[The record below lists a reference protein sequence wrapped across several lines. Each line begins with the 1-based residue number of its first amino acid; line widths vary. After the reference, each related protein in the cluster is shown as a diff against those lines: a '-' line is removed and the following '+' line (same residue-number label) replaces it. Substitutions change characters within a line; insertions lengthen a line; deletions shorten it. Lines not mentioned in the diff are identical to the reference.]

1 MARIPRTFLTAAC
14 AGGLLA
20 AAAAA
25 GAQTSGRSPDR
36 PDPLDPNAS
45 VPAYTFTSSLGSYR
59 GWDDSPPLSWRQ
71 ANDDVTRIGG
81 WRTYL
86 RQAQAPDAEPG
97 AGDKAPAG
105 APAAASPAANA
116 ANTPSAPTSPDAAQP
131 PKAGHGGHRH

>member
-20 AAAAA
+20 AAAGA
-25 GAQTSGRSPDR
+25 GAQTPGGGPAR
-36 PDPLDPNAS
+36 PDPLDPNAP

-71 ANDDVTRIGG
+71 ANDDVARIGG

-97 AGDKAPAG
+97 AADKAPAG
-105 APAAASPAANA
+105 APAAASPA

>member
-25 GAQTSGRSPDR
+25 GAQTSGGPPDR
-36 PDPLDPNAS
+36 PDPLDPNAP

-71 ANDDVTRIGG
+71 ANDDVARIGG

-86 RQAQAPDAEPG
+86 RQAQTPDAEPG
-97 AGDKAPAG
+97 AAGQAPAG

-116 ANTPSAPTSPDAAQP
+116 PSAPTGPDAAQP